1 MPNALLQLAQ
11 NVKTDTIWKTMNA
24 KFAQKDKNA
33 QMAKRKNYAQL
44 AIIKTK
50 KNKQLAK
57 PAQAINIRT
66 KKEKKLVKLVIAEIT
81 FQVLQQTVL
90 VLHVIAIALFVAK
103 MPIIVQVAKLIIFY

>member
-1 MPNALLQLAQ
+1 
-11 NVKTDTIWKTMNA
+11 MNA

-33 QMAKRKNYAQL
+33 QTAKHKNYAQL

-57 PAQAINIRT
+57 PAQAINIKT
-66 KKEKKLVKLVIAEIT
+66 KKEKKLAKLAIAEIT
-81 FQVLQQTVL
+81 FQAQQQTVPA
-90 VLHVIAIALFVAK
+90 LHAIAIALFVAK